1 MHYTKTGKQKSTSC
15 TVHHKHFETKLDIL
29 MSTFETKNEIRI
41 NESTNMQK
49 AQDLNSLDSTKTSVE
64 IQSL

>member
-1 MHYTKTGKQKSTSC
+1 
-15 TVHHKHFETKLDIL
+15 